1 MKYFYISITIVFIFF
16 YLGADAQ
23 LTNPLQQGN
32 IYYRQSQF
40 DLAEKEYRIILKK
53 DSLNTVAQHNL
64 ANSLY
69 KQRRFDEAV
78 AVLQKM
84 RLPLKKGDVS
94 GGAYYNEGVVYTK
107 QQDLPKSIEAY
118 KHALRNNPDDQE
130 ARENLQKALLQAKK
144 EHRDKQSAQQEQRP
158 SKMSNKESERQLEKL
173 QKKEQEIQKRLQQKG
188 QGSSMP
194 KDW

>member
-1 MKYFYISITIVFIFF
+1 MNWNKALTLICLLCSS
-16 YLGADAQ
+16 GANAQ
-23 LTNPLQQGN
+23 LTNALQQGN

-40 DLAEKEYRIILKK
+40 DLAEKQYRFILQK
-53 DSLNTVAQHNL
+53 DSLNIVAQHNL
-64 ANSLY
+64 ANALY

-84 RLPLKKGDVS
+84 RSPLKKGEVV

-107 QQDLPKSIEAY
+107 QQDLPQSIDAY
-118 KHALRNNPDDQE
+118 KNALRNNPDDKE
-130 ARENLQKALLQAKK
+130 ARENLQKALLQAKR
-144 EHRDKQSAQQEQRP
+144 EQRDKQSAKQEQRP
-158 SKMSNKESERQLEKL
+158 SKMSNKESERQLDKL